1 MNAEDFTNDKTF
13 CREYKLPTDNI
24 ACSLHHPNG
33 TRVGNVTYYSTAGRI
48 KGKSRVLYK
57 TRKNNSDYGPT
68 YHTNNFKWWQEKRVI
83 GQHFQDTMSDAKP
96 RSF

>member
-33 TRVGNVTYYSTAGRI
+33 TRVGNYR
-48 KGKSRVLYK
+48 KSRVLYK